1 MEAQYFEK
9 ETKMENPLLKGLI
22 IIGMIFLVISIFYIF
37 FAIQNVSKET
47 RYIGADSQGNTINVS
62 GSGIV
67 YAVPD
72 VAIATF
78 SAITEE
84 PTLEYA
90 LSKNKEKINRVID
103 FLKRQGV
110 NAEDIKTLDFNIYPK
125 YEWQKTGIDLTVYPL
140 GKRVITSYEA
150 VESLEVIIKDNDQIG
165 RIIQGSIDAGASQTS
180 NLKFIISDEE
190 SLKKEAREL
199 AIANAKTKATDIANS
214 LGLRIGNASDFSE
227 EYTIPTY
234 IVSDTSTTGSGNN
247 LEIIVKENKIEVKVN
262 ISYDIK

>member
-9 ETKMENPLLKGLI
+9 ETKTDNPLTKGLM
-22 IIGMIFLVISIFYIF
+22 IIGMIFLAISIFYIF

-47 RYIGADSQGNTINVS
+47 KYIGTDSQGNTIEVS
-62 GSGIV
+62 GSGVV

-72 VAIATF
+72 VAVATF

-84 PTLEYA
+84 STLEYA
-90 LSKNKEKINRVID
+90 LSQNTEKINRVID

-110 NAEDIKTLDFNIYPK
+110 NADDIKTLDFNIYPK
-125 YEWQKTGIDLTVYPL
+125 YEWQTTGVDLTVYPL

-150 VESLEVIIKDNDQIG
+150 VESLEVVIKDNDQIG

-180 NLKFIISDEE
+180 NLKFIISNEE
-190 SLKKEAREL
+190 ALKKEARDL
-199 AIANAKTKATDIANS
+199 AIADAESKATEIASS
-214 LGLRIGNASDFSE
+214 LGLKLSDASSFYE
-227 EYTIPTY
+227 EDTIPTY
-234 IVSDTSTTGSGNN
+234 IVSDTSTTGTGNN
-247 LEIIVKENKIEVKVN
+247 LEIIVKENKIEVRVN